1 VPRGR
6 NAAEGRLAS
15 LERRLDS
22 LEARERNYPEHRER
36 TNEEV
41 VEVGLNLLAYICEGD
56 TEKFAEYLVKN
67 SGTPFEEAQ
76 EIAGMFGRILEERRA
91 VALNPRCPV

>member
-6 NAAEGRLAS
+6 NADDRLER

-22 LEARERNYPEHRER
+22 LEARERDYPKHRGR
-36 TNEEV
+36 TYEEV
-41 VEVGLNLLAYICEGD
+41 VEVGLILLAYVCEGD

-67 SGTPFEEAQ
+67 NGTPFEEAQ

-91 VALNPRCPV
+91 VALNPRWPV